1 MPPSKP
7 SPVSVGDVVGGKYR
21 IERELGQ
28 GGVGVVVQARHLELH
43 QPVAIKILLLR
54 DDGEQVARFMQEARA
69 AVRLRSEHV
78 AKVTDVGRLPD
89 GTPYMV
95 MEFLEGEN
103 LASVSERCPLAV
115 EDATTFMLQA
125 CEGVAEAHSLGIV
138 HRDLKPANLF
148 LTRNARGR
156 PLVKVLD
163 FGIAK
168 RGDASGDDRRLTGA
182 LAVIGS
188 PPYMSPEQ
196 VRASRD
202 VDVRSDIWSL
212 GVSLYELLTGRL
224 PFDGETV
231 QDICARVLT
240 EPPTPIAYWQ
250 PAVPEALQAVIERC
264 LAKSPGDRF
273 RDVAELAF
281 AIEPFAPPGERTAE
295 RVREMLLTPPPSGWA
310 PPTPPPP
317 PTQTIPLPA
326 MPALSPSTAE
336 THTAFGA
343 GPTRPPRRRRF
354 AMAAFAGL
362 VGVVA
367 IGGAAVRF
375 VGPAHDASATSG
387 PANTAAPAQCAA
399 ALPSLATPPSASTAP
414 ELAPPATPGGSAP
427 APTPSARPS
436 PALHKPSGT
445 SVTKAPKPALH
456 PESSQM

>member
-1 MPPSKP
+1 M
-7 SPVSVGDVVGGKYR
+7 
-21 IERELGQ
+21 
-28 GGVGVVVQARHLELH
+28 VVQARHLELH

-115 EDATTFMLQA
+115 EDAATFMLQA

-224 PFDGETV
+224 PFDGDTV

-240 EPPTPIAYWQ
+240 DDAQVAYWQ
-250 PAVPEALQAVIERC
+250 PAMPEPLQ
-264 LAKSPGDRF
+264 G
-273 RDVAELAF
+273 
-281 AIEPFAPPGERTAE
+281 
-295 RVREMLLTPPPSGWA
+295 
-310 PPTPPPP
+310 
-317 PTQTIPLPA
+317 
-326 MPALSPSTAE
+326 
-336 THTAFGA
+336 
-343 GPTRPPRRRRF
+343 
-354 AMAAFAGL
+354 
-362 VGVVA
+362 
-367 IGGAAVRF
+367 
-375 VGPAHDASATSG
+375 
-387 PANTAAPAQCAA
+387 
-399 ALPSLATPPSASTAP
+399 
-414 ELAPPATPGGSAP
+414 
-427 APTPSARPS
+427 
-436 PALHKPSGT
+436 
-445 SVTKAPKPALH
+445 
-456 PESSQM
+456 